1 MSSYPM
7 SYSKAG
13 RKGYPVWAVLP
24 LKKGKGWVTNICCY
38 KRLESEAVL
47 NASNLKEA
55 INLHRRI
62 KGNIYLKIAFNED
75 IEKMDVSR

>member
-1 MSSYPM
+1 M

-55 INLHRRI
+55 L
-62 KGNIYLKIAFNED
+62 
-75 IEKMDVSR
+75 IEKLISIGGSRAIYI

>member
-1 MSSYPM
+1 M

-55 INLHRRI
+55 LIEKLISIGGSRA
-62 KGNIYLKIAFNED
+62 IAFNED